1 MTTHVY
7 LKYAIALL
15 MEEYGL
21 QTEQD
26 ITFKEI
32 KGELIKGLNAFS
44 VKPIGDYCGQTEVK
58 FGFVDDKN
66 DSKNYIYLS
75 PNIIASERKGLK
87 KGSDSILYKKVC
99 EICSTNDLNLSKT
112 CDILKSLAPT
122 AGEYCYFSDKGEI
135 NRRSPRVSFL
145 ENCLVMITTTTAL
158 KPCLLYYMGKGKS
171 ISADN
176 TCLIPDLD
184 LSDLRNFI
192 RLFKRIRIQKLDS
205 SLMVGKVECDEKT
218 LKYIPKRPNIFN
230 GNFPNAPHS
239 SALGSVAL
247 LGSIGEM
254 TKEIDVSELAKKV
267 LESLKDCNFY
277 AIKYGDASVFSFN
290 HSIIRLAERGKLRR
304 IVDSLYYVVLY
315 KEGRRSTNNVF
326 EYQKFDLFASRF
338 LQIFNRPTF
347 KDFLAFR
354 AEYPYD
360 IELLLNTYFCDME
373 KIDKEIVTSAKEL
386 GKWLNYVAYRSTQ
399 KKVGTSVQKEE
410 DVSANGG
417 NLKKKK
423 AEAEAKA
430 KVLVELESSIFSAKS
445 GDALIAHTITRA
457 GRLSGLD
464 APAEASLFMEK
475 AASGELP
482 LEQAKNLLIAF
493 SRLKSKIEETDKV
506 TSSDN
511 QTIENEEVTEDYSNI

>member
-21 QTEQD
+21 QTEQE

-32 KGELIKGLNAFS
+32 KEELEKGLNTFS
-44 VKPIGDYCGQTEVK
+44 VKPIGDYCGQTKVQY
-58 FGFVDDKN
+58 GFTKEKN
-66 DSKNYIYLS
+66 DAKKYIFLA
-75 PNIIASERKGLK
+75 PNTITSEMKASN
-87 KGSDSILYKKVC
+87 LYNAVC
-99 EICSTNDLNLSKT
+99 ETCSEENINLLRAH
-112 CDILKSLAPT
+112 DITQSEVPIS
-122 AGEYCYFSDKGEI
+122 GEFNRFTDKGTFQ
-135 NRRSPRVSFL
+135 RGKSKATVFDQ
-145 ENCLVMITTTTAL
+145 CLALITSTTAL
-158 KPCLLYYMGKGKS
+158 KPCLQYKS
-171 ISADN
+171 GARKISMDN
-176 TCLIPDLD
+176 TCLIPDLEI
-184 LSDLRNFI
+184 SDLQNFI
-192 RLFKRIRIQKLDS
+192 RLFKRIRIQKLDN
-205 SLMVGKVECDEKT
+205 SLMVGKVKCDKGKT
-218 LKYIPKRPNIFN
+218 LKYIPQRPNIFN

-239 SALGSVAL
+239 SALGSVVL

-315 KEGRRSTNNVF
+315 KEGRRSTNNAF

-338 LQIFNRPTF
+338 LQMFNRPTF

-360 IELLLNTYFCDME
+360 IELMLNTYFCDME

-386 GKWLNYVAYRSTQ
+386 GKWLNNVAYRSAQ
-399 KKVGTSVQKEE
+399 QEVATSPGWDDLIK
-410 DVSANGG
+410 
-417 NLKKKK
+417 
-423 AEAEAKA
+423 AKA

-445 GDALIAHTITRA
+445 GDALVAHTITRA

-464 APAEASLFMEK
+464 APAAASLFMEK

-493 SRLKSKIEETDKV
+493 SRLKSKKEEADKAY
-506 TSSDN
+506 SNDN
-511 QTIENEEVTEDYSNI
+511 QSIENESEEMTEDYSNI

>member
-1 MTTHVY
+1 
-7 LKYAIALL
+7 

-21 QTEQD
+21 HTEQD

-32 KGELIKGLNAFS
+32 KEELIKGLNAFS
-44 VKPIGDYCGQTEVK
+44 VKPIGDYCGKTKVS
-58 FGFVDDKN
+58 FGFTKEKN
-66 DSKNYIYLS
+66 DAKKYIYLS
-75 PNIIASERKGLK
+75 PNTIASEMKASNLYNAICKTCSEENIDLHKAYKISQSEVPTSGEFNSF
-87 KGSDSILYKKVC
+87 SDSGNIGRGKPSATVLDQC
-99 EICSTNDLNLSKT
+99 
-112 CDILKSLAPT
+112 LA
-122 AGEYCYFSDKGEI
+122 
-135 NRRSPRVSFL
+135 L
-145 ENCLVMITTTTAL
+145 ITSTTAF
-158 KPCLLYYMGKGKS
+158 KPCLQYKSGVGKVS
-171 ISADN
+171 TDN
-176 TCLIPDLD
+176 TFLIPDLD
-184 LSDLRNFI
+184 ISDLQNFI
-192 RLFKRIRIQKLDS
+192 KLFKRIRIQKLDS
-205 SLMVGKVECDEKT
+205 SLMIGKVECETRT
-218 LKYIPKRPNIFN
+218 LKYKPKRPNIFN

-247 LGSIGEM
+247 LGTIGEM
-254 TKEIDVSELAKKV
+254 TKEKDVSELAKKV

-304 IVDSLYYVVLY
+304 IVDSLYYIVLY
-315 KEGRRSTNNVF
+315 KEGRRTTNNAF

-386 GKWLNYVAYRSTQ
+386 GKWLNYVAYRSAQ
-399 KKVGTSVQKEE
+399 QEVGTSSGWDDLIK
-410 DVSANGG
+410 
-417 NLKKKK
+417 
-423 AEAEAKA
+423 AKA
-430 KVLVELESSIFSAKS
+430 KILVELESSVFSAKS
-445 GDALIAHTITRA
+445 GDALIAYTITRA
-457 GRLSGLD
+457 GRLSGFD
-464 APAEASLFMEK
+464 APTEASLFMEK

-493 SRLKSKIEETDKV
+493 SRLKSKKEETDKV

-511 QTIENEEVTEDYSNI
+511 QSIENEEMTEDYSNI

>member
-21 QTEQD
+21 QTEQE

-32 KGELIKGLNAFS
+32 KEELEKGLNTFS
-44 VKPIGDYCGQTEVK
+44 VKPIGDYCGQTKVQY
-58 FGFVDDKN
+58 GFTKEKN
-66 DSKNYIYLS
+66 DAKKYIFLA
-75 PNIIASERKGLK
+75 PNTITSEMKASN
-87 KGSDSILYKKVC
+87 LYNAVC
-99 EICSTNDLNLSKT
+99 ETCSEENINLLRAH
-112 CDILKSLAPT
+112 DITQSEVPIS
-122 AGEYCYFSDKGEI
+122 GEFNRFTDKGTFQ
-135 NRRSPRVSFL
+135 RGKSKATVFDQ
-145 ENCLVMITTTTAL
+145 CLALITSTTAL
-158 KPCLLYYMGKGKS
+158 KPCLQYKS
-171 ISADN
+171 GARRISMDN
-176 TCLIPDLD
+176 TCLIPDLEI
-184 LSDLRNFI
+184 SDLQNFI
-192 RLFKRIRIQKLDS
+192 RLFKRIRIQKLDN
-205 SLMVGKVECDEKT
+205 SLMVGKVKCDKGKT
-218 LKYIPKRPNIFN
+218 LKYIPQRPNIFN

-254 TKEIDVSELAKKV
+254 TKEKDVSELAKKV

-304 IVDSLYYVVLY
+304 IVDSLYYIVLY
-315 KEGRRSTNNVF
+315 KEGWRTTNNAF

-386 GKWLNYVAYRSTQ
+386 GKWLNNVAYRSAQ
-399 KKVGTSVQKEE
+399 QEVATSPGWDDLIK
-410 DVSANGG
+410 
-417 NLKKKK
+417 
-423 AEAEAKA
+423 AKA

-445 GDALIAHTITRA
+445 GDALVAHTITRA

-464 APAEASLFMEK
+464 APAAASLFMEE

-493 SRLKSKIEETDKV
+493 SRLKSKKEEADKAY
-506 TSSDN
+506 SNDN
-511 QTIENEEVTEDYSNI
+511 QSIENENEEMTEDYSNI

>member
-21 QTEQD
+21 QTEQE

-32 KGELIKGLNAFS
+32 KEELEKGLNTFS
-44 VKPIGDYCGQTEVK
+44 VKPIGDYCGQTKVQY
-58 FGFVDDKN
+58 GFTKEKN
-66 DSKNYIYLS
+66 DAKKYIFLA
-75 PNIIASERKGLK
+75 PNTITSEMKASN
-87 KGSDSILYKKVC
+87 LYNAVC
-99 EICSTNDLNLSKT
+99 ETCSEENINLLRAH
-112 CDILKSLAPT
+112 DITQSEVPIS
-122 AGEYCYFSDKGEI
+122 GEFNRFTDKGTFQ
-135 NRRSPRVSFL
+135 RGKSKATVFDQ
-145 ENCLVMITTTTAL
+145 CLALITSTTAL
-158 KPCLLYYMGKGKS
+158 KPCLQYKS
-171 ISADN
+171 GARRISMDN
-176 TCLIPDLD
+176 TCLIPDLEI
-184 LSDLRNFI
+184 SDLQNFI
-192 RLFKRIRIQKLDS
+192 RLFKRIRIQKLDN
-205 SLMVGKVECDEKT
+205 SLMVGKVKCDKGKT
-218 LKYIPKRPNIFN
+218 LKYIPQRPNIFN

-315 KEGRRSTNNVF
+315 KEGRRSTNNAF

-338 LQIFNRPTF
+338 LQKFNRPTF

-386 GKWLNYVAYRSTQ
+386 GKWLNNVAYRSAQ
-399 KKVGTSVQKEE
+399 QEVATSPGWDDLIK
-410 DVSANGG
+410 
-417 NLKKKK
+417 
-423 AEAEAKA
+423 AKA

-445 GDALIAHTITRA
+445 GDALVAHTITRA

-464 APAEASLFMEK
+464 APAAASLFMEE

-493 SRLKSKIEETDKV
+493 SRLKSQKEEADKAY
-506 TSSDN
+506 SNDN
-511 QTIENEEVTEDYSNI
+511 QSIENENEEMTEDYSNI

>member
-21 QTEQD
+21 QTEQE

-32 KGELIKGLNAFS
+32 KEELEKGLNTFS
-44 VKPIGDYCGQTEVK
+44 VKPIGDYCGQTKVQY
-58 FGFVDDKN
+58 GFTKEKN
-66 DSKNYIYLS
+66 DAKKYIFLA
-75 PNIIASERKGLK
+75 PNTITSEMKASN
-87 KGSDSILYKKVC
+87 LYNAVC
-99 EICSTNDLNLSKT
+99 ETCSEENINLLRAH
-112 CDILKSLAPT
+112 DITQSEVPIS
-122 AGEYCYFSDKGEI
+122 GEFNRFTDKGTFQ
-135 NRRSPRVSFL
+135 RGKSKATVFDQ
-145 ENCLVMITTTTAL
+145 CLALITSTTAL
-158 KPCLLYYMGKGKS
+158 KPCLQYKS
-171 ISADN
+171 GARKISMDN
-176 TCLIPDLD
+176 TCLIPDLEI
-184 LSDLRNFI
+184 SDLQNFI
-192 RLFKRIRIQKLDS
+192 RLFKRIRIQKLDN
-205 SLMVGKVECDEKT
+205 SLMVGKVKCDKGKT
-218 LKYIPKRPNIFN
+218 LKYIPQRPNIFN

-254 TKEIDVSELAKKV
+254 TKEKDVSELAKKV

-304 IVDSLYYVVLY
+304 IVDSLYYIVLY
-315 KEGRRSTNNVF
+315 KEGWRTTNNAF

-338 LQIFNRPTF
+338 LQMFNRPTF

-360 IELLLNTYFCDME
+360 IELMLNTYFCDME

-386 GKWLNYVAYRSTQ
+386 GKWLNNVAYRSAQ
-399 KKVGTSVQKEE
+399 QEVATSPGWDDLIK
-410 DVSANGG
+410 
-417 NLKKKK
+417 
-423 AEAEAKA
+423 AKA

-445 GDALIAHTITRA
+445 GDALVAHTITRA

-464 APAEASLFMEK
+464 APAAASLFMEK

-493 SRLKSKIEETDKV
+493 SRLKSKKEEADKAY
-506 TSSDN
+506 SNDN
-511 QTIENEEVTEDYSNI
+511 QSIENESEEMTEDYSNI

>member
-21 QTEQD
+21 QTEQE
-26 ITFKEI
+26 ITFKEL
-32 KGELIKGLNAFS
+32 KEELEKGLNTFS
-44 VKPIGDYCGQTEVK
+44 VKPIGDYCGQTKVQY
-58 FGFVDDKN
+58 GFTKEKN
-66 DSKNYIYLS
+66 DAKKYIFLA
-75 PNIIASERKGLK
+75 PNTITSEMKASN
-87 KGSDSILYKKVC
+87 LYNAVC
-99 EICSTNDLNLSKT
+99 ETCSEENINLLRAH
-112 CDILKSLAPT
+112 DITQSEVPIS
-122 AGEYCYFSDKGEI
+122 GEFNRFTDKGTFQ
-135 NRRSPRVSFL
+135 RGKSKATVFDQ
-145 ENCLVMITTTTAL
+145 CLALITSTTAL
-158 KPCLLYYMGKGKS
+158 KPCLQYKS
-171 ISADN
+171 GARKISMDN
-176 TCLIPDLD
+176 TCLIPDLEI
-184 LSDLRNFI
+184 SDLQNFI
-192 RLFKRIRIQKLDS
+192 RLFKRIRIQKLDN
-205 SLMVGKVECDEKT
+205 SLMVGKVKCDKGKT
-218 LKYIPKRPNIFN
+218 LKYIPQRPNIFN

-315 KEGRRSTNNVF
+315 KEGRRSTNNAF

-338 LQIFNRPTF
+338 LQMFNRPTF

-360 IELLLNTYFCDME
+360 IELMLNTYFCDME

-386 GKWLNYVAYRSTQ
+386 GKWLNNVAYRSAQ
-399 KKVGTSVQKEE
+399 QEVATSPGWDDLIK
-410 DVSANGG
+410 
-417 NLKKKK
+417 
-423 AEAEAKA
+423 AKA

-445 GDALIAHTITRA
+445 GDALVAHTITRA

-464 APAEASLFMEK
+464 APAAASLFMEK

-493 SRLKSKIEETDKV
+493 SRLKSQKEEADKAY
-506 TSSDN
+506 SNDN
-511 QTIENEEVTEDYSNI
+511 QSIENESEEMTEDYSNI

>member
-21 QTEQD
+21 QIEQE

-32 KGELIKGLNAFS
+32 KEELEKGLNTFS
-44 VKPIGDYCGQTEVK
+44 VKPIGDYCGQTKVQY
-58 FGFVDDKN
+58 GFTKEKN
-66 DSKNYIYLS
+66 DAKKYIFLA
-75 PNIIASERKGLK
+75 PNTITSEMKASN
-87 KGSDSILYKKVC
+87 LYNAVC
-99 EICSTNDLNLSKT
+99 ETCSEENINLLRAH
-112 CDILKSLAPT
+112 DITQSEVPIS
-122 AGEYCYFSDKGEI
+122 GEFNRFTDKGTFQ
-135 NRRSPRVSFL
+135 RGKSKATVFDQ
-145 ENCLVMITTTTAL
+145 CLALITSTTAL
-158 KPCLLYYMGKGKS
+158 KPCLQYKS
-171 ISADN
+171 GARKISMDN
-176 TCLIPDLD
+176 TCLIPDLEI
-184 LSDLRNFI
+184 SDLQNFI
-192 RLFKRIRIQKLDS
+192 RLFKRIRIQKLDN
-205 SLMVGKVECDEKT
+205 SLMVGKVKCDKGKT
-218 LKYIPKRPNIFN
+218 LKYIPQRPNIFN

-254 TKEIDVSELAKKV
+254 TKEKDVSELAKKV
-267 LESLKDCNFY
+267 LESFKDCNFY

-315 KEGRRSTNNVF
+315 KEGRRSTNNAF

-423 AEAEAKA
+423 AEAEAEDKA

-511 QTIENEEVTEDYSNI
+511 QSIENEEVTEDYSNI

>member
-21 QTEQD
+21 QTEQE

-32 KGELIKGLNAFS
+32 KEELEKGLNTFS
-44 VKPIGDYCGQTEVK
+44 VKPIGDYCGQTKVQY
-58 FGFVDDKN
+58 GFTKEKN
-66 DSKNYIYLS
+66 DAKKYIFLA
-75 PNIIASERKGLK
+75 PNTITSEMKASN
-87 KGSDSILYKKVC
+87 LYNAVC
-99 EICSTNDLNLSKT
+99 ETCSEENINLLRAH
-112 CDILKSLAPT
+112 DITQSEVPIS
-122 AGEYCYFSDKGEI
+122 GEFNRFTDKGTFQ
-135 NRRSPRVSFL
+135 RGKSKATVFDQ
-145 ENCLVMITTTTAL
+145 CLALITSTTAL
-158 KPCLLYYMGKGKS
+158 KPCLQYKS
-171 ISADN
+171 GARKISMDN
-176 TCLIPDLD
+176 TCLIPDLEI
-184 LSDLRNFI
+184 SDLQNFI
-192 RLFKRIRIQKLDS
+192 RLFKRIRIQKLDN
-205 SLMVGKVECDEKT
+205 SLMVGKVKCDKGKT
-218 LKYIPKRPNIFN
+218 LKYIPQRPNIFN

-254 TKEIDVSELAKKV
+254 TKEKDVSELAKKV

-315 KEGRRSTNNVF
+315 KEGRRSTNNAF

-338 LQIFNRPTF
+338 LQMFNRPTF

-360 IELLLNTYFCDME
+360 IELMLNTYFCDME

-386 GKWLNYVAYRSTQ
+386 GKWLNNVAYRSAQ
-399 KKVGTSVQKEE
+399 QEVATSPGWDDLIK
-410 DVSANGG
+410 
-417 NLKKKK
+417 
-423 AEAEAKA
+423 AKA

-445 GDALIAHTITRA
+445 GDALVAHTITRA

-464 APAEASLFMEK
+464 APPAASLFMEK

-493 SRLKSKIEETDKV
+493 SRLKSQTEEADKAY
-506 TSSDN
+506 SNDN
-511 QTIENEEVTEDYSNI
+511 QSIENESEEMTEDYSNI

>member
-21 QTEQD
+21 QTEQE
-26 ITFKEI
+26 IKFKEI
-32 KGELIKGLNAFS
+32 KEELEKGLNTFS
-44 VKPIGDYCGQTEVK
+44 VKPIGDYCGQTKVQY
-58 FGFVDDKN
+58 GFTKEKN
-66 DSKNYIYLS
+66 DAKKYIFLA
-75 PNIIASERKGLK
+75 PNTIASEMKASNLYNAVCKTCSEENIDLLK
-87 KGSDSILYKKVC
+87 AYKISQSEVPISGEFNAFSDSGNIGRGKPSATVFDQC
-99 EICSTNDLNLSKT
+99 
-112 CDILKSLAPT
+112 LA
-122 AGEYCYFSDKGEI
+122 
-135 NRRSPRVSFL
+135 L
-145 ENCLVMITTTTAL
+145 ITSTTAL
-158 KPCLLYYMGKGKS
+158 KPCLQYKSGTGK
-171 ISADN
+171 ISMDN

-205 SLMVGKVECDEKT
+205 SLMVGKVEYEEKT
-218 LKYIPKRPNIFN
+218 LKYIPKRPNIFR

-247 LGSIGEM
+247 LGAIGEM
-254 TKEIDVSELAKKV
+254 TKEKDVSELAVRV
-267 LESLKDCNFY
+267 LESLKECNFY

-290 HSIIRLAERGKLRR
+290 HSIIRLAEKGKLRK
-304 IVDSLYYVVLY
+304 IVDSLYYVELY
-315 KEGRRSTNNVF
+315 KEGRRSKSNAF

-386 GKWLNYVAYRSTQ
+386 GKWLNYVAYRSAQ
-399 KKVGTSVQKEE
+399 QEVGTSSGWDDLIK
-410 DVSANGG
+410 
-417 NLKKKK
+417 
-423 AEAEAKA
+423 AKA
-430 KVLVELESSIFSAKS
+430 KILVELESSVFSAKS
-445 GDALIAHTITRA
+445 GDALIAYTITRA
-457 GRLSGLD
+457 GRLSGFD
-464 APAEASLFMEK
+464 APTEASLFMEK

-493 SRLKSKIEETDKV
+493 SRLKSKKEETDKV
-506 TSSDN
+506 TSRDN
-511 QTIENEEVTEDYSNI
+511 QSIENEEMTEDYSNI

>member
-7 LKYAIALL
+7 LKYVIALL

-21 QTEQD
+21 HTEQD

-32 KGELIKGLNAFS
+32 KEELIKGLNAFS
-44 VKPIGDYCGQTEVK
+44 VKPIGDYCGKTKVS
-58 FGFVDDKN
+58 FGFTKEKN
-66 DSKNYIYLS
+66 DAKKYIYLS
-75 PNIIASERKGLK
+75 PNTIASEMKASNLYNAICKTCSEENIDLHKAYKISQSEVPTSGEFNSF
-87 KGSDSILYKKVC
+87 SDSGNIGRGKPSATVLDQC
-99 EICSTNDLNLSKT
+99 
-112 CDILKSLAPT
+112 LA
-122 AGEYCYFSDKGEI
+122 
-135 NRRSPRVSFL
+135 L
-145 ENCLVMITTTTAL
+145 ITSTTAF
-158 KPCLLYYMGKGKS
+158 KPCLQYKSGVGKVS
-171 ISADN
+171 TEN

-184 LSDLRNFI
+184 ISDLQNFI
-192 RLFKRIRIQKLDS
+192 KLFKRIRIQKLDS
-205 SLMVGKVECDEKT
+205 SLMIGKVECETRT
-218 LKYIPKRPNIFN
+218 LKYKPKRPNIFN

-247 LGSIGEM
+247 LGTIGEM
-254 TKEIDVSELAKKV
+254 TKEKDVSELAKKV

-315 KEGRRSTNNVF
+315 KEGRRSTNNAF

-338 LQIFNRPTF
+338 LQMFNRPTF

-360 IELLLNTYFCDME
+360 IELMLNTYFCDME

-386 GKWLNYVAYRSTQ
+386 GKWLNNVAYRSAQ
-399 KKVGTSVQKEE
+399 QEVGTSPGWDDLIK
-410 DVSANGG
+410 
-417 NLKKKK
+417 
-423 AEAEAKA
+423 AKA

-445 GDALIAHTITRA
+445 GDALVAHTITRA

-464 APAEASLFMEK
+464 APAAASLFMEE

-493 SRLKSKIEETDKV
+493 SRLKSKKEEADKAY
-506 TSSDN
+506 SNDN
-511 QTIENEEVTEDYSNI
+511 QSIENEEMTEDYSNI

>member
-21 QTEQD
+21 QTEQE

-32 KGELIKGLNAFS
+32 KEELEKGLNTFS
-44 VKPIGDYCGQTEVK
+44 VKPIGDYCGQTKVQY
-58 FGFVDDKN
+58 GFTKEKN
-66 DSKNYIYLS
+66 DAKKYIFLA
-75 PNIIASERKGLK
+75 PNTITSEMKASN
-87 KGSDSILYKKVC
+87 LYNAVC
-99 EICSTNDLNLSKT
+99 ETCSEENINLLRAH
-112 CDILKSLAPT
+112 DITQSEVPIS
-122 AGEYCYFSDKGEI
+122 GEFNRFTDKGTFQ
-135 NRRSPRVSFL
+135 RGKSKATVFDQ
-145 ENCLVMITTTTAL
+145 CLALITSTTAL
-158 KPCLLYYMGKGKS
+158 KPCLQYKS
-171 ISADN
+171 GARKISMDN
-176 TCLIPDLD
+176 TCLIPDLEI
-184 LSDLRNFI
+184 SDLQNFI
-192 RLFKRIRIQKLDS
+192 RLFKRIRIQKLDN
-205 SLMVGKVECDEKT
+205 SLMVGKVKCDKGKT
-218 LKYIPKRPNIFN
+218 LKYIPQRPNIFN

-254 TKEIDVSELAKKV
+254 TKEKDVSELAKKV

-315 KEGRRSTNNVF
+315 KEGRRSTNNAF

-386 GKWLNYVAYRSTQ
+386 GKWLNNVAYRSAQ
-399 KKVGTSVQKEE
+399 QEVATSPGWDDLIK
-410 DVSANGG
+410 
-417 NLKKKK
+417 
-423 AEAEAKA
+423 AKA

-445 GDALIAHTITRA
+445 GDALVAHTITRA

-464 APAEASLFMEK
+464 APAAASLFMEE

-493 SRLKSKIEETDKV
+493 SRLKSQKEEADKAY
-506 TSSDN
+506 SNDN
-511 QTIENEEVTEDYSNI
+511 QSIENESEEMTEDYSNI

>member
-21 QTEQD
+21 QTEQE

-32 KGELIKGLNAFS
+32 KEELEKGLNTFS
-44 VKPIGDYCGQTEVK
+44 VKPIGDYCGQTKVQY
-58 FGFVDDKN
+58 GFTKEKN
-66 DSKNYIYLS
+66 DAKKYIFLA
-75 PNIIASERKGLK
+75 PNTITSEMKASN
-87 KGSDSILYKKVC
+87 LYNAVC
-99 EICSTNDLNLSKT
+99 ETCSEENINLLRAH
-112 CDILKSLAPT
+112 DITQSEVPIS
-122 AGEYCYFSDKGEI
+122 GEFNRFTDKGTFQ
-135 NRRSPRVSFL
+135 RGKSKATVFDQ
-145 ENCLVMITTTTAL
+145 CLALITSTTAL
-158 KPCLLYYMGKGKS
+158 KPCLQYKS
-171 ISADN
+171 GARRISMDN
-176 TCLIPDLD
+176 TCLIPDLEI
-184 LSDLRNFI
+184 SDLQNFI
-192 RLFKRIRIQKLDS
+192 RLFKRIRIQKLDN
-205 SLMVGKVECDEKT
+205 SLMVGKVKCDKGKT
-218 LKYIPKRPNIFN
+218 LKYIPQRPNIFN

-254 TKEIDVSELAKKV
+254 TKEKDVSELAKKV

-290 HSIIRLAERGKLRR
+290 HSIIRLAERGKLRK

-315 KEGRRSTNNVF
+315 KEGRRSTNNAF

-338 LQIFNRPTF
+338 LQMFNRPTF

-360 IELLLNTYFCDME
+360 IELMLNTYFCDME

-386 GKWLNYVAYRSTQ
+386 GKWLNNVAYRSAQ
-399 KKVGTSVQKEE
+399 QEVATSPGWDDLIK
-410 DVSANGG
+410 
-417 NLKKKK
+417 
-423 AEAEAKA
+423 AKA

-445 GDALIAHTITRA
+445 GDALVAHTITRA

-464 APAEASLFMEK
+464 APAAASLFMEK

-493 SRLKSKIEETDKV
+493 SRLKSQKEEADKAY
-506 TSSDN
+506 SNDN
-511 QTIENEEVTEDYSNI
+511 QSIENESEEMTEDYSNI

>member
-58 FGFVDDKN
+58 FGFVNDKN

-135 NRRSPRVSFL
+135 KRRSPRVSFL

-218 LKYIPKRPNIFN
+218 LKYIPQRPNIFR

-239 SALGSVAL
+239 SALGSIAL
-247 LGSIGEM
+247 LGAIGEM
-254 TKEIDVSELAKKV
+254 TKEKEVSELAKKV

-277 AIKYGDASVFSFN
+277 AITYGDASVFSFS

-304 IVDSLYYVVLY
+304 IVDSLYYVELY
-315 KEGRRSTNNVF
+315 KEGRRSTSNAF

-338 LQIFNRPTF
+338 LQIFNRPAF

-354 AEYPYD
+354 AEYPHD
-360 IELLLNTYFCDME
+360 IELLLNTYFSDME
-373 KIDKEIVTSAKEL
+373 KIDKEIVTSAKKL
-386 GKWLNYVAYRSTQ
+386 GNWLNSVAYSSA
-399 KKVGTSVQKEE
+399 KKEVGTSNW
-410 DVSANGG
+410 D
-417 NLKKKK
+417 NLIK
-423 AEAEAKA
+423 AKA
-430 KVLVELESSIFSAKS
+430 KVLVELESSVFSAKS
-445 GDALIAHTITRA
+445 GDALIAYTITRA
-457 GRLSGLD
+457 GRLSGFD
-464 APAEASLFMEK
+464 APTEASLFMEK

-506 TSSDN
+506 TSNDN
-511 QTIENEEVTEDYSNI
+511 QSIENENEEMTEDYSNI

>member
-1 MTTHVY
+1 MLRKHCQSVQISVP
-7 LKYAIALL
+7 K
-15 MEEYGL
+15 
-21 QTEQD
+21 
-26 ITFKEI
+26 
-32 KGELIKGLNAFS
+32 S
-44 VKPIGDYCGQTEVK
+44 VKQQSAPWCQVLENILEKHPLLKQSEVPI
-58 FGFVDDKN
+58 
-66 DSKNYIYLS
+66 S
-75 PNIIASERKGLK
+75 
-87 KGSDSILYKKVC
+87 
-99 EICSTNDLNLSKT
+99 
-112 CDILKSLAPT
+112 
-122 AGEYCYFSDKGEI
+122 GEFNRFTDKGTFQ
-135 NRRSPRVSFL
+135 RGKSKATVFDQ
-145 ENCLVMITTTTAL
+145 CLALITSTTAL
-158 KPCLLYYMGKGKS
+158 KPCLQYKS
-171 ISADN
+171 GARKISMDN
-176 TCLIPDLD
+176 TCLIPDLEI
-184 LSDLRNFI
+184 SDLQNFI
-192 RLFKRIRIQKLDS
+192 RLFKRIRIQKLDN
-205 SLMVGKVECDEKT
+205 SLMVGKVKCDKGKT
-218 LKYIPKRPNIFN
+218 LKYIPQRPNIFN

-254 TKEIDVSELAKKV
+254 TKEKDVSELAKKV

-315 KEGRRSTNNVF
+315 KEGRRSTNIAF

-338 LQIFNRPTF
+338 LQMFNRPTF

-386 GKWLNYVAYRSTQ
+386 GKWLNNVAYRSAQ
-399 KKVGTSVQKEE
+399 QEVATSPGWDDLIK
-410 DVSANGG
+410 
-417 NLKKKK
+417 
-423 AEAEAKA
+423 AKA

-445 GDALIAHTITRA
+445 GDALVAHTITRA

-464 APAEASLFMEK
+464 APAAASLFMEK

-493 SRLKSKIEETDKV
+493 SRLKSKKEEADKAY
-506 TSSDN
+506 SNDN
-511 QTIENEEVTEDYSNI
+511 QSIENENEEMTEDYSNI

>member
-15 MEEYGL
+15 MEEHGL

-32 KGELIKGLNAFS
+32 KEELEKGLNAFS
-44 VKPIGDYCGQTEVK
+44 VKPTGDYHGQAKVQYDFTKE
-58 FGFVDDKN
+58 KN
-66 DSKNYIYLS
+66 DAKKYIFLA
-75 PNIIASERKGLK
+75 PNTIASEMKASNLYNAVYKTCSEENVDLLK
-87 KGSDSILYKKVC
+87 AYKISQSEVPTSGEFNNFSDSGNIGRGKPSATVFDQC
-99 EICSTNDLNLSKT
+99 
-112 CDILKSLAPT
+112 LA
-122 AGEYCYFSDKGEI
+122 
-135 NRRSPRVSFL
+135 L
-145 ENCLVMITTTTAL
+145 ITSTTAL
-158 KPCLLYYMGKGKS
+158 KPCLQYKSGAGK
-171 ISADN
+171 ISMDN
-176 TCLIPDLD
+176 TCLIPDLGITD
-184 LSDLRNFI
+184 LQNFI
-192 RLFKRIRIQKLDS
+192 KLFKRIRIQKLDS
-205 SLMVGKVECDEKT
+205 SLMVGKVKCEKGKT

-239 SALGSVAL
+239 SALGSIAL
-247 LGSIGEM
+247 LGAIGEM
-254 TKEIDVSELAKKV
+254 TKEKDVSELANKV

-277 AIKYGDASVFSFN
+277 AIKYGDASVFSFS

-304 IVDSLYYVVLY
+304 IVDSLYYVELY
-315 KEGRRSTNNVF
+315 KEGRRSTSNAF

-338 LQIFNRPTF
+338 LQIFNRPAF

-354 AEYPYD
+354 AEYPYE

-386 GKWLNYVAYRSTQ
+386 GKWLNYVAYRSA
-399 KKVGTSVQKEE
+399 KKEVGTSSKL
-410 DVSANGG
+410 DD
-417 NLKKKK
+417 LIK
-423 AEAEAKA
+423 AKA
-430 KVLVELESSIFSAKS
+430 KVIVELESSIFSAKS

-482 LEQAKNLLIAF
+482 LEQSKNLLIAF

-511 QTIENEEVTEDYSNI
+511 QSIENEEVTEDYSNI

>member
-7 LKYAIALL
+7 LKYALALL

-21 QTEQD
+21 QTEQE

-32 KGELIKGLNAFS
+32 KEELEKGLNTFS
-44 VKPIGDYCGQTEVK
+44 VKPIGDYCGQTKVQY
-58 FGFVDDKN
+58 GFTKEKN
-66 DSKNYIYLS
+66 DAKKYIFLA
-75 PNIIASERKGLK
+75 PNTITSEMKT
-87 KGSDSILYKKVC
+87 SNLYNAVC
-99 EICSTNDLNLSKT
+99 ETCSEENINLLRAH
-112 CDILKSLAPT
+112 DITQSEVPIS
-122 AGEYCYFSDKGEI
+122 GEFNRFTDKGTFQ
-135 NRRSPRVSFL
+135 RGKSKATVFDQ
-145 ENCLVMITTTTAL
+145 CLALITSTTAL
-158 KPCLLYYMGKGKS
+158 KPCLQYKS
-171 ISADN
+171 GARKISMDN
-176 TCLIPDLD
+176 TCLIPDLEI
-184 LSDLRNFI
+184 SDLQNFI
-192 RLFKRIRIQKLDS
+192 RLFKRIRIQKLDN
-205 SLMVGKVECDEKT
+205 SLMVGKVKCDKGKT
-218 LKYIPKRPNIFN
+218 LKYIPHRPNIFN

-315 KEGRRSTNNVF
+315 KEGRRSTNNAF

-338 LQIFNRPTF
+338 LQMFNRPTF

-360 IELLLNTYFCDME
+360 IELMLNTYFCDME

-386 GKWLNYVAYRSTQ
+386 GKWLNNVAYRSAQ
-399 KKVGTSVQKEE
+399 QEVATSPGWDDLIK
-410 DVSANGG
+410 
-417 NLKKKK
+417 
-423 AEAEAKA
+423 AKA

-445 GDALIAHTITRA
+445 GDALVAHTITRA

-464 APAEASLFMEK
+464 APAAASLFMEK

-493 SRLKSKIEETDKV
+493 SRLKSQKEEADKAY
-506 TSSDN
+506 SNDN
-511 QTIENEEVTEDYSNI
+511 QSIENESEEMTEDYSNI

>member
-1 MTTHVY
+1 MTTHIY

-15 MEEYGL
+15 LEEYGL

-32 KGELIKGLNAFS
+32 KEELEKGLNAFS
-44 VKPIGDYCGQTEVK
+44 VKPIGDYCGQTKVSY
-58 FGFVDDKN
+58 GFTKEKN
-66 DSKNYIYLS
+66 NAKKYIFLA
-75 PNIIASERKGLK
+75 PNTIASEMKA
-87 KGSDSILYKKVC
+87 SNLYNVVC
-99 EICSTNDLNLSKT
+99 KICSEENVDLFAAHDISQSEVPISGEFNRFTDNGTIQRGQSKAT
-112 CDILKSLAPT
+112 VFDQCLA
-122 AGEYCYFSDKGEI
+122 
-135 NRRSPRVSFL
+135 L
-145 ENCLVMITTTTAL
+145 ITTTTVL
-158 KPCLLYYMGKGKS
+158 KPCLQYKSGVGK
-171 ISADN
+171 ISMDN

-184 LSDLRNFI
+184 ISDLRDFI

-205 SLMVGKVECDEKT
+205 SLMVGRVNCVKGKA

-239 SALGSVAL
+239 CALGSVAL

-254 TKEIDVSELAKKV
+254 TKEIDVSEVAKKV

-315 KEGRRSTNNVF
+315 KEGRRTTNNAF

-386 GKWLNYVAYRSTQ
+386 GKWLNYVAYRSAQ
-399 KKVGTSVQKEE
+399 QEVGTSSGWDDLIK
-410 DVSANGG
+410 
-417 NLKKKK
+417 
-423 AEAEAKA
+423 AKA
-430 KVLVELESSIFSAKS
+430 KILVELESSVFSAKS
-445 GDALIAHTITRA
+445 GDALIAYTITRA
-457 GRLSGLD
+457 GRLSGFD
-464 APAEASLFMEK
+464 APTEASLFMEK

-493 SRLKSKIEETDKV
+493 SRLKSKKEETDKV

-511 QTIENEEVTEDYSNI
+511 QSIENEEMTEDYSNI

>member
-21 QTEQD
+21 QTEQE

-32 KGELIKGLNAFS
+32 KEELEKGLNTFS
-44 VKPIGDYCGQTEVK
+44 VKPIGDYCGQTKVQY
-58 FGFVDDKN
+58 GFTKEKN
-66 DSKNYIYLS
+66 DAKKYIFLA
-75 PNIIASERKGLK
+75 PNTITSEMKASN
-87 KGSDSILYKKVC
+87 LYNAVC
-99 EICSTNDLNLSKT
+99 ETCSEENINLLRAH
-112 CDILKSLAPT
+112 DITQSEVPIS
-122 AGEYCYFSDKGEI
+122 GEFNRFTDKGTFQ
-135 NRRSPRVSFL
+135 RGKSKATVFDQ
-145 ENCLVMITTTTAL
+145 CLALITSTTAL
-158 KPCLLYYMGKGKS
+158 KPCLQYKS
-171 ISADN
+171 GARRISMDN
-176 TCLIPDLD
+176 TCLIPDLEI
-184 LSDLRNFI
+184 SDLQNFI
-192 RLFKRIRIQKLDS
+192 RLFKRIRIQKLDN
-205 SLMVGKVECDEKT
+205 SLMVGKVKCDKGKA
-218 LKYIPKRPNIFN
+218 LKYIPQRPNIFN

-254 TKEIDVSELAKKV
+254 TKEKDVSELAKKV

-304 IVDSLYYVVLY
+304 IVDSLYYIVLY
-315 KEGRRSTNNVF
+315 KEGRRTTNNAF

-338 LQIFNRPTF
+338 LQMFNRPTF

-386 GKWLNYVAYRSTQ
+386 GKWLNYVAYRSA
-399 KKVGTSVQKEE
+399 QKEVGSSSWDE
-410 DVSANGG
+410 FI
-417 NLKKKK
+417 K
-423 AEAEAKA
+423 AKA
-430 KVLVELESSIFSAKS
+430 KILIELESSVFSAKS
-445 GDALIAHTITRA
+445 GDALIAYTITRA
-457 GRLSGLD
+457 GRLSGFD
-464 APAEASLFMEK
+464 APTEASLFMEK

-506 TSSDN
+506 TSSN
-511 QTIENEEVTEDYSNI
+511 YQSIENENEEMTEDYSNI

>member
-315 KEGRRSTNNVF
+315 KEGRRSTNNAF

-386 GKWLNYVAYRSTQ
+386 GKWLNYVAYRSAQ
-399 KKVGTSVQKEE
+399 QEVGTSSGWDDLIK
-410 DVSANGG
+410 
-417 NLKKKK
+417 
-423 AEAEAKA
+423 AKA
-430 KVLVELESSIFSAKS
+430 KILVELESSVFSAKS
-445 GDALIAHTITRA
+445 GDALIAYTITRA
-457 GRLSGLD
+457 GRLSGFD
-464 APAEASLFMEK
+464 APTEASLFMEK

-493 SRLKSKIEETDKV
+493 SRLKSKKEEADKAY
-506 TSSDN
+506 SNDN
-511 QTIENEEVTEDYSNI
+511 QSIKNENEEMTEDYSNI

>member
-315 KEGRRSTNNVF
+315 KEGRRSTNNAF

-386 GKWLNYVAYRSTQ
+386 GKWLNYVAYRSAQ
-399 KKVGTSVQKEE
+399 QEVGTSSGWDDLIK
-410 DVSANGG
+410 
-417 NLKKKK
+417 
-423 AEAEAKA
+423 AKA
-430 KVLVELESSIFSAKS
+430 KILVELESSVFSAKS
-445 GDALIAHTITRA
+445 GDALIAYTITRA
-457 GRLSGLD
+457 GRLSGFD
-464 APAEASLFMEK
+464 APTEASLFMEK

-493 SRLKSKIEETDKV
+493 SRLKSKKEETDKV

-511 QTIENEEVTEDYSNI
+511 QSIENEEMTEDYSNI

>member
-21 QTEQD
+21 QTEQN

-32 KGELIKGLNAFS
+32 REELTKGLNAFS
-44 VKPIGDYCGQTEVK
+44 VKPIGDYYGQAEVK
-58 FGFVDDKN
+58 YEFTKEKN
-66 DSKNYIYLS
+66 DAKKYIFLS
-75 PNIIASERKGLK
+75 PNTIASEMKASNLYNAICKTCSEENIDLHKAYKISQSEVPTSGEFNSF
-87 KGSDSILYKKVC
+87 SDSGNIGRGKPSATVLDQC
-99 EICSTNDLNLSKT
+99 
-112 CDILKSLAPT
+112 LA
-122 AGEYCYFSDKGEI
+122 
-135 NRRSPRVSFL
+135 L
-145 ENCLVMITTTTAL
+145 ITSTTAF
-158 KPCLLYYMGKGKS
+158 KPCLQYKSGVGKVS
-171 ISADN
+171 TDN

-184 LSDLRNFI
+184 ISDLQNFI
-192 RLFKRIRIQKLDS
+192 KLFKRIRIQKLDS
-205 SLMVGKVECDEKT
+205 SLMIGKVECETRT
-218 LKYIPKRPNIFN
+218 LKYKPKRPNIFN

-247 LGSIGEM
+247 LGTIGEM
-254 TKEIDVSELAKKV
+254 TKEKDVSELAKKV

-290 HSIIRLAERGKLRR
+290 HSIIRLAEKGKLRR
-304 IVDSLYYVVLY
+304 IVDSLYYIVLY
-315 KEGRRSTNNVF
+315 KEGRRTTNNAF

-386 GKWLNYVAYRSTQ
+386 GKWLNYVAYRSAQ
-399 KKVGTSVQKEE
+399 QEVGTSSGWDDLIK
-410 DVSANGG
+410 
-417 NLKKKK
+417 
-423 AEAEAKA
+423 AKA
-430 KVLVELESSIFSAKS
+430 KILVELESSVFSAKS
-445 GDALIAHTITRA
+445 GDALIAYTITRA
-457 GRLSGLD
+457 GRLSGFD
-464 APAEASLFMEK
+464 APTEASLFMEK

-493 SRLKSKIEETDKV
+493 SRLKSKKEETDKV

-511 QTIENEEVTEDYSNI
+511 QSIENEEMTEDYSNI

>member
-21 QTEQD
+21 QTEQE

-32 KGELIKGLNAFS
+32 KEELEKGLNTFS
-44 VKPIGDYCGQTEVK
+44 VKPIGDYCGQTKVQY
-58 FGFVDDKN
+58 GFTKEKN
-66 DSKNYIYLS
+66 DAKKYIFLA
-75 PNIIASERKGLK
+75 PNTITSEMKASN
-87 KGSDSILYKKVC
+87 LYNAVC
-99 EICSTNDLNLSKT
+99 ETCSEENINLLRAH
-112 CDILKSLAPT
+112 DITQSEVPIS
-122 AGEYCYFSDKGEI
+122 GEFNRFTDKGTFQ
-135 NRRSPRVSFL
+135 RGKSKATVFDQ
-145 ENCLVMITTTTAL
+145 CLALITSTTAL
-158 KPCLLYYMGKGKS
+158 KPCLQYKS
-171 ISADN
+171 GARKISMDN
-176 TCLIPDLD
+176 TCLIPDLEI
-184 LSDLRNFI
+184 SDLQNFI
-192 RLFKRIRIQKLDS
+192 RLFKRIRIQKLDN
-205 SLMVGKVECDEKT
+205 SLMVGKVKCDKGKT
-218 LKYIPKRPNIFN
+218 LKYIPQRPNIFN

-315 KEGRRSTNNVF
+315 KEGRRSTNNAF

-338 LQIFNRPTF
+338 LQMFNRPTF

-360 IELLLNTYFCDME
+360 IELMLNTYFCDME

-386 GKWLNYVAYRSTQ
+386 GKWLNNVAYRSAQ
-399 KKVGTSVQKEE
+399 QEVATSPGWDDLIK
-410 DVSANGG
+410 
-417 NLKKKK
+417 
-423 AEAEAKA
+423 AKA

-445 GDALIAHTITRA
+445 GDALVAHTITRA

-464 APAEASLFMEK
+464 APAAASLFMEK
-475 AASGELP
+475 TASGELP

-493 SRLKSKIEETDKV
+493 SRLKSQKKEADKAY
-506 TSSDN
+506 SNDN
-511 QTIENEEVTEDYSNI
+511 QSIENESEEMTEDYSNI